1 MPRFLKYLLATFR
14 LHKGIVCEMS
24 AGLGLNDFHDYPDGE
39 FNQPWHFY
47 NHRCKRCKKEFW
59 I

>member
-1 MPRFLKYLLATFR
+1 MSHFFRYLLATFR
-14 LHKGIVCEMS
+14 FSKRQVCEMS

-39 FNQPWHFY
+39 FKQPWHFY
-47 NHRCKRCKKEFW
+47 NHRCKRCGKEFR